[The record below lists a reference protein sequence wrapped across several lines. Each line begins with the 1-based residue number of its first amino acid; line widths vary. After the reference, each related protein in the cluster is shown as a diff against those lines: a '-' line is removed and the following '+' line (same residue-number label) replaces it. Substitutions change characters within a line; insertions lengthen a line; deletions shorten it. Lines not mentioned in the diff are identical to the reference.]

1 MFRIFDDRRD
11 AGRALVLE
19 IQRLGLDNPLILGL
33 PRGGIPVA
41 FEIAKALDAE
51 LDTLVVRKLGAPF
64 QPELAVGAIASGG
77 IKVLN
82 EDVLNRAS
90 GLNESVL
97 EKIIER
103 EKLELARREFAY
115 RGDREHSPLAG
126 RNVVLVDDGMATGA
140 TMRAAALAVRSQRP
154 AKLIVAVPTAS
165 QDALEMIEALADEVI
180 CLEAPPHFYA
190 VGEWYRHFGQT
201 TDDEVRRLL
210 DKSVDIA
217 AIGH

>member
-1 MFRIFDDRRD
+1 MLRIFDDRRD
-11 AGRALVLE
+11 AGRALVAE
-19 IQRLGLDNPLILGL
+19 IQRRELDDPLILGL
-33 PRGGIPVA
+33 PRGGVPVA
-41 FEIAKALDAE
+41 FEIATALDAE

-64 QPELAVGAIASGG
+64 QPELALGAIASGG

-90 GLNESVL
+90 GLNDSVL
-97 EKIIER
+97 TKIIER
-103 EKLELARREFAY
+103 EKLELARRERVY
-115 RGDREHSPLAG
+115 RGDREHSSLAG

-165 QDALEMIEALADEVI
+165 RDALEMIEPLADEVI

>member
-11 AGRALVLE
+11 AGRALVAE
-19 IQRLGLDNPLILGL
+19 IQRLGLDDPLILGL

-90 GLNESVL
+90 GLNDSVL
-97 EKIIER
+97 KKIIER
-103 EKLELARREFAY
+103 EKLELARRELAY

-165 QDALEMIEALADEVI
+165 QDALEMIGPLADEVI

>member
-1 MFRIFDDRRD
+1 MLRIFDDRRD
-11 AGRALVLE
+11 AGRALVAE
-19 IQRLGLDNPLILGL
+19 IQRRELDDPLILGL
-33 PRGGIPVA
+33 PRGGVPVA
-41 FEIAKALDAE
+41 FEIATALDAE

-64 QPELAVGAIASGG
+64 QPELALGAIASGG

-90 GLNESVL
+90 GLNDSVL
-97 EKIIER
+97 TKIIER
-103 EKLELARREFAY
+103 EKLELARRERVY
-115 RGDREHSPLAG
+115 RGDREHSSLAG

-154 AKLIVAVPTAS
+154 AQLIVAVPTAS
-165 QDALEMIEALADEVI
+165 RDALEMIEPLADEVI